1 MGSGSHIPHR
11 FTQVMPG
18 SSGGGLRRRIRGS
31 GFSLGGR
38 GGFSRGGLG
47 GVGGLV
53 RGGSGGSGG
62 VGWAASARHRGR
74 SRRLICGTA
83 AIIAAISGWE
93 SRYWSWVPK
102 FAAPGTSR
110 ISQA

>member
-31 GFSLGGR
+31 GVRL
-38 GGFSRGGLG
+38 GGLG
-47 GVGGLV
+47 CFSRFGLRGLI

-74 SRRLICGTA
+74 ISVAIRGTA
-83 AIIAAISGWE
+83 AIIAAISGWDR
-93 SRYWSWVPK
+93 RYVSWLPK